1 MTSPHLTVAITAH
14 DETLVAG
21 PSVRSAEL
29 AIAAAEQAGFTVER
43 LIGLDKPTDA
53 CRRFF
58 AQPAYSAWRVV
69 EYAFGDPYPTRNALV
84 REAKGKWIAFLDAD
98 DLFSENWLALAA
110 KRLAEAEASGE
121 RVIVHPELN
130 WIFEG
135 AEMVFIKPGQDDPL
149 FTPHYFYFGNYYD
162 MLCMAPRVAALE
174 TPYGHRD
181 LAKGLGYQDW
191 QWNIETMSI
200 GWKHV
205 SVKNTILFKRRRTRS
220 VSEQN
225 RQRQA
230 VVRRTEPMAIDRV
243 RDLGRHIIE
252 GGAK

>member
-1 MTSPHLTVAITAH
+1 MTTPDITVAITAH
-14 DETLVAG
+14 DESLVAG

-29 AIAAAEQAGFTVER
+29 AIAAAEKAGFTVER
-43 LIGLDKPTDA
+43 LIGLDRPTDA

-58 AQPAYSAWRVV
+58 SQDLFSAWRI
-69 EYAFGDPYPTRNALV
+69 EEMDFGDPYPTRNALI
-84 REAKGKWIAFLDAD
+84 RSATGRWIAFLDAD
-98 DLFSENWLALAA
+98 DLFSENWLVLAA
-110 KRLAEAEASGE
+110 RRLAEAEAAGE
-121 RVIVHPELN
+121 RVVAHPELN

-135 AEMVFIKPGQDDPL
+135 ADMVFMKPGQDDPL

-162 MLCMAPRVAALE
+162 MLCMAPRVAGLE

-191 QWNIETMSI
+191 QWNIETMSL

-205 SVKNTILFKRRRTRS
+205 SIKDTILFKRRRAGS

-225 RQRQA
+225 RSRQS
-230 VVRRTEPMAIDRV
+230 VVRRTEPMAIDKV
-243 RDLGRHIIE
+243 RSLGRSD
-252 GGAK
+252 GRPD

>member
-1 MTSPHLTVAITAH
+1 MKAPDLTVAITAH

-29 AIAAAEQAGFTVER
+29 AIAAAEKAGFTVER

-58 AQPAYSAWRVV
+58 SQPVFSAWRI
-69 EYAFGDPYPTRNALV
+69 EEMAFGDPYPTRNALIQAATG
-84 REAKGKWIAFLDAD
+84 RWIAFLDAD
-98 DLFSENWLALAA
+98 DLFSENWLVLAA
-110 KRLAEAEASGE
+110 QRLAAAEAAGE

-135 AEMVFIKPGQDDPL
+135 GEMVFVQPGQDDPL
-149 FTPHYFYFGNYYD
+149 FTPHYFYFANYYD
-162 MLCMAPRVAALE
+162 MLCMSPRIAALE

-181 LAKGLGYQDW
+181 LEKGLGYQDW
-191 QWNIETMSI
+191 QWNIETMAA
-200 GWKHV
+200 GWTHLLIKD
-205 SVKNTILFKRRRTRS
+205 TILFKRRRTRS

-230 VVRRTEPMAIDRV
+230 VVRQTAPMAIDRV
-243 RDLGRHIIE
+243 RDLARIIV
-252 GGAK
+252 